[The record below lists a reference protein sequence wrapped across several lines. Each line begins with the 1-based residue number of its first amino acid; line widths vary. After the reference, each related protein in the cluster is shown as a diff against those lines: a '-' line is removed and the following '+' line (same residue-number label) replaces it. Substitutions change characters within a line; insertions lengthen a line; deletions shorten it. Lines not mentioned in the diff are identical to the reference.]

1 LSHLIHTK
9 LNAGESGILSC
20 SALKEKYRKRL
31 CVDHDRV
38 RFIYLKG
45 SYALVLSRL
54 RNRTDHYMPA
64 HLLASQFDALE
75 EPNDVFTVNIEQT
88 TEAILAEVITYL
100 DDIGFADKTN
110 DSSEARKI
118 RDYREF
124 TG

>member
-1 LSHLIHTK
+1 
-9 LNAGESGILSC
+9 
-20 SALKEKYRKRL
+20 
-31 CVDHDRV
+31 
-38 RFIYLKG
+38 
-45 SYALVLSRL
+45 
-54 RNRTDHYMPA
+54 MPA

-75 EPNDVFTVNIEQT
+75 EPNDIFTVNIEQT